1 MMFAACSPVAL
12 TVRYNRPSGRNLAMP
27 ELEVLRWPQD
37 RPLERESV
45 AKIWA
50 RDGFSC
56 DLWVD
61 PPGQEWID
69 FVHSTD
75 ERVVVKEGRLEFE
88 VQGARA
94 MLEPGDQVLIP
105 AGSRHSV
112 WNRGSTTACW
122 FYGYKRH

>member
-1 MMFAACSPVAL
+1 MS
-12 TVRYNRPSGRNLAMP
+12 
-27 ELEVLRWPQD
+27 ELEIHRWPQGQ
-37 RPLERESV
+37 PLDLQTVAES
-45 AKIWA
+45 WA

-61 PPGQEWID
+61 PPGQQWLD

-88 VQGARA
+88 VEGTRA
-94 MLEPGDQVLIP
+94 LLGSGEGVFIP

-112 WNRGSTTACW
+112 WNRGTSTARCVS
-122 FYGYKRH
+122 GYQRG